1 MDARYRFVFA
11 GLREHVPSARPRL
24 VVFRPFNVGRVV
36 VLKDPPARGFQ
47 DAAAGSRRDTKGPA
61 AAAAA
66 AAAAGAA
73 AGAGLLS

>member
-1 MDARYRFVFA
+1 MDARYRFMLA
-11 GLREHVPSARPRL
+11 GLREDVPRSDYDLL

-36 VLKDPPARGFQ
+36 VVSDPPARGFRA
-47 DAAAGSRRDTKGPA
+47 AAAGSRRDTA
-61 AAAAA
+61 ELTAAA